1 MIKVEG
7 YQNLYRDP
15 NSGAI
20 VNTDRR
26 AYIEYVRQ
34 RDALKKQQEE
44 KQNLE
49 QEISS
54 LHEEVEE
61 LKKLVHDLLGR

>member
-34 RDALKKQQEE
+34 RNALKKQQEE

-49 QEISS
+49 REISS

>member
-34 RDALKKQQEE
+34 RNALKKQQEE